1 MLITIDEGNAA
12 KAATVRRIQQLQAK
26 ANAIRTVQGLSG
38 RYASKALVPTI
49 EKLLPQYK
57 GARINY
63 YSSYNKQLYLFLYP
77 SVLGCSDR
85 VEIMI
90 ATEEDERH
98 ISANLLAKQ
107 LSDIR
112 TEIEELQ
119 SALDWFDEY
128 AAQYNNAMKAL
139 DKLRKPLYNVLKQAS
154 HSDAS
159 KILWGH

>member
-1 MLITIDEGNAA
+1 MLISIDEGNAA
-12 KAATVRRIQQLQAK
+12 KAATVRRIKALQAK
-26 ANAIRTVQGLSG
+26 AHAIRTVQGLSG
-38 RYASKALVPTI
+38 RYASKALIPTI

-57 GARINY
+57 RMRIDH
-63 YSSYNKQLYLFLYP
+63 YSAYNKQLYLFLYP
-77 SVLGCSDR
+77 TDAGYNDR
-85 VEIMI
+85 HEIVI

-107 LSDIR
+107 LGDVR
-112 TEIEELQ
+112 TEIAELQ

-139 DKLRKPLYNVLKQAS
+139 EKLRKPLYNVLKHSS
-154 HSDAS
+154 HDNAS